1 MHANQHV
8 EQKISAERQRLAN
21 AYRLVVHSVREAH
34 SLQTVLE
41 KERQMRRLMRQLR
54 LADGVR

>member
-1 MHANQHV
+1 MHAKQHV
-8 EQKISAERQRLAN
+8 ELKIATERQRLVS
-21 AYRLVVHSVREAH
+21 AYRLVVRSVREAH

-54 LADGVR
+54 LADGAR